1 MFSLLMLHVYKTNHL
16 AMHSAFTNIYERTG
30 RSKELTGV
38 QFVKFYNQ
46 LEALR
51 IDSDSAKVT
60 E

>member
-1 MFSLLMLHVYKTNHL
+1 MLHVYKTNHL

-51 IDSDSAKVT
+51 IDSDSAKIT